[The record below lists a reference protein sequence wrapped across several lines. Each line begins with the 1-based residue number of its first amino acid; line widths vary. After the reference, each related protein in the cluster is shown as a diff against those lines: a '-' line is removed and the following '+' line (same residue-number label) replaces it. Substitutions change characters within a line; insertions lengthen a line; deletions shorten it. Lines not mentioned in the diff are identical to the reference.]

1 MPKNLYLSTPL
12 FLFFPNLHHPQSPL
26 FPIGSRSKIESC
38 SIFQD
43 SVTVSRIGSS
53 LNPSMAA
60 STVGIGGGSL
70 FGKVL
75 TARTKNKNE
84 NKNKIRRRV
93 MCVSSYRT
101 SSLTEQYKT
110 LRIQPGSSEMEV
122 KKAFRQLALQYHPDV
137 CNGKNSGVHF
147 SRINEAY
154 HVSFFLLHLKFT
166 LLLP

>member
-1 MPKNLYLSTPL
+1 
-12 FLFFPNLHHPQSPL
+12 
-26 FPIGSRSKIESC
+26 
-38 SIFQD
+38 
-43 SVTVSRIGSS
+43 
-53 LNPSMAA
+53 MAA

-154 HVSFFLLHLKFT
+154 HVVMNNLRNSPEVMVREYDEDEEVDDELWYDESNWELWNEYSTQFNNYNI
-166 LLLP
+166 